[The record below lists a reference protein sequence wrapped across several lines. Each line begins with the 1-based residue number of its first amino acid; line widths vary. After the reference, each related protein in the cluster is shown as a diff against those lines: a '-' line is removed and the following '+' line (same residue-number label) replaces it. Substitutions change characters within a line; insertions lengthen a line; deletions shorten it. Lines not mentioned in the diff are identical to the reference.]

1 MIERDVRGAST
12 MTNPLALALA
22 SILAGWA
29 IAIIII
35 GFGSF

>member
-1 MIERDVRGAST
+1 

-22 SILAGWA
+22 SILAFILAGWA